1 MLLKGHTFS
10 IPDNQISLSQSSV
23 YLPIYFTHPG
33 IFGATVQG
41 LFPAALSSL
50 TTDLQKAG
58 TRMGMVYSIVSFAN
72 LTGPP
77 LAGLLIKAGGGH
89 YKYAFTFGGLCL
101 ALGTLFLVASR
112 VSKEGW
118 GLVKV

>member
-1 MLLKGHTFS
+1 TKLTVIFTLL
-10 IPDNQISLSQSSV
+10 
-23 YLPIYFTHPG
+23 G

-58 TRMGMVYSIVSFAN
+58 TRMGMVYTIISFAN

-77 LAGLLIKAGGGH
+77 LAGLLIKAGGGQ
-89 YKYAFTFGGLCL
+89 YIYAFIFGGLCL
-101 ALGTLFLVASR
+101 SLGTSFLVASR
-112 VSKEGW
+112 VTKAGW
-118 GLVKV
+118 GLAKV